1 MPDDEPRLAEEEAEE
16 GAPDWVV
23 TFGDL
28 MSLLLTF
35 FVLLLSFSQ
44 MDVAK
49 FKELAG
55 SLQQAF
61 GVQRKIPVYEPPKGI
76 KIVARDFDQAYV
88 EQAMV
93 GNIEPHRLPQIV
105 AERLRHLLKPLLE
118 QQLVELEV
126 QEDYVIMRLLGD
138 VTFASGSAALQPEV
152 KPVLRAIGSILGTLE
167 QEIIVAGHTD
177 NVPLRGGAFPLQPGA
192 FPGAC
197 RGGGQLL
204 PQRGPHP
211 PRQAGHHGLWRIPPP
226 GAQRLS
232 GTPPPQPPGGNHP
245 GLDLPVPPRSP
256 GRPGGRRPTGSAV
269 EPARLAR

>member
-177 NVPLRGGAFPLQPGA
+177 NVPLRGGAFHSNLELSLARAAAVANFFLNEGLIRPDKLVTMGFGEYRPLVPNDSPEHRRRNRRVEIILASIYLFRHGA
-192 FPGAC
+192 LAAPA
-197 RGGGQLL
+197 
-204 PQRGPHP
+204 
-211 PRQAGHHGLWRIPPP
+211 AE
-226 GAQRLS
+226 
-232 GTPPPQPPGGNHP
+232 
-245 GLDLPVPPRSP
+245 DLPE
-256 GRPGGRRPTGSAV
+256 AQ
-269 EPARLAR
+269 